1 MLRRPPTRLEL
12 KVEDLEEWEQVIR
25 EKGLNQNKPE
35 KKLTVEQR
43 IGIVKTQK
51 N

>member
-25 EKGLNQNKPE
+25 EKGLNQNRE